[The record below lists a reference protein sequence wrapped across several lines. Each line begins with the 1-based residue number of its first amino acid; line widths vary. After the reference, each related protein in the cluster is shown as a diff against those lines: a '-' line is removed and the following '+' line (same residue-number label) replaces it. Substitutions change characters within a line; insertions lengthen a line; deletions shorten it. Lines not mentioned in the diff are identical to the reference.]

1 MNPEKDT
8 ILDVSVGKSSYIQ
21 INYEMLP
28 NRYIKCSDTTID
40 FNGCNL
46 NLMINDSTNEII
58 LGCKSEVDLSLKVR
72 DNDNI
77 LKLKST
83 QSNILLNPISILE
96 NNLNI
101 EVPESVQL
109 LTFNNPIF
117 PFSSSINAHHANP
130 QSSISTKTLNYD

>member
-1 MNPEKDT
+1 MNPEKDR
-8 ILDVSVGKSSYIQ
+8 IIDVSVGESSYIQ
-21 INYEMLP
+21 INYEMFP

-46 NLMINDSTNEII
+46 ILMIDDSTNEII
-58 LGCKSEVDLSLKVR
+58 LGCKPEVDLSLKVR

-96 NNLNI
+96 NNINI
-101 EVPESVQL
+101 EVPESVQQ
-109 LTFNNPIF
+109 LTFNNPQLMLIMQ
-117 PFSSSINAHHANP
+117 ILNRAHLPKH
-130 QSSISTKTLNYD
+130 